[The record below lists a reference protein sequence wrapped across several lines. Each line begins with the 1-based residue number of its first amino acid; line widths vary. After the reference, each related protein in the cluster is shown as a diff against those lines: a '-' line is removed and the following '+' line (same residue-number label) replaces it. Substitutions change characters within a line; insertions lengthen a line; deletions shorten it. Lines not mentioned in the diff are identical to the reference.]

1 VPSCAPS
8 IQKWPPEWPNL
19 MTLSINLLNRS
30 HVSGRWPKTSM
41 PRGRKFRSQSA
52 SYRQLP
58 GQCPRIRAAGILP
71 RRVPGCLARRPGR
84 HRCQD
89 TPAG

>member
-1 VPSCAPS
+1 MPSCAPS
-8 IQKWPPEWPNL
+8 IQTWPLERPSL
-19 MTLSINLLNRS
+19 MALSIKLLNRS

-58 GQCPRIRAAGILP
+58 GQCPRIRAVGILH
-71 RRVPGCLARRPGR
+71 RRVPGSLARRPGWY
-84 HRCQD
+84 RCQD